1 MAERKSLV
9 PALSILA
16 LILGASG
23 LGGAAFSMI
32 NLQTQINNIP
42 GESEPEP
49 ESGVVHTWYKES
61 PFEDSTT
68 ASGYQLMG
76 EMNLTVQINAGE
88 YLYAHFE
95 GMVKVSAE
103 DGVNTIYIKIYI
115 GGVGYFP
122 FTQCYSEDYLPVS
135 LQNLET
141 GLTPGEYVVE
151 VRWFQSGSITGYCTH
166 KSLLVQTIIP

>member
-23 LGGAAFSMI
+23 LGGAAFSMFT
-32 NLQTQINNIP
+32 LQTQINNIP
-42 GESEPEP
+42 GESDSET
-49 ESGVVHTWYKES
+49 GVVHTWYKES
-61 PFEDSTT
+61 PFEDTTT

-95 GMVKVSAE
+95 GMTKVSVE
-103 DGVNTIYIKIYI
+103 DGSNTIYIKIYI

-122 FTQCYSEDYLPVS
+122 FTQCYSEDFLSVS

-141 GLTPGEYVVE
+141 GLTPGEYIVE
-151 VRWFQSGSITGYCTH
+151 VRWFQSGGITGYCTH

>member
-1 MAERKSLV
+1 MAERKSLM
-9 PALSILA
+9 PALGILA
-16 LILGASG
+16 IILGASG
-23 LGGAAFSMI
+23 LGVAAFSMI
-32 NLQTQINNIP
+32 NLQTQISNIP
-42 GESEPEP
+42 GES

-68 ASGYQLMG
+68 ASAYQLMG

-88 YLYAHFE
+88 YLYTHFE
-95 GMVKVSAE
+95 GMTKVSVE
-103 DGVNTIYIKIYI
+103 DGSNTIYIKIYI

-122 FTQCYSEDYLPVS
+122 FTQCYSGDYLPAS

-141 GLTPGEYVVE
+141 GLTPGEYIVE
-151 VRWFQSGSITGYCTH
+151 VRWFQSGGITGYCTH

>member
-1 MAERKSLV
+1 MTERKSLM

-16 LILGASG
+16 IILGASG
-23 LGGAAFSMI
+23 LGVAAFSMT

-42 GESEPEP
+42 GES

-68 ASGYQLMG
+68 ATGYQLMG

-95 GMVKVSAE
+95 GMVKVSVE
-103 DGVNTIYIKIYI
+103 NGVNTVYIKIYI
-115 GGVGYFP
+115 GGLGYFP
-122 FTQCYSEDYLPVS
+122 FTQCYSEDYLPAS

-141 GLTPGEYVVE
+141 GLTPGEYIVE
-151 VRWFQSGSITGYCTH
+151 VRWFISGSITGYCTH

>member
-1 MAERKSLV
+1 MTERKSLM

-16 LILGASG
+16 IILGASG
-23 LGGAAFSMI
+23 LGVAAFSMT

-42 GESEPEP
+42 GES

-68 ASGYQLMG
+68 ATGYQLMG

-95 GMVKVSAE
+95 GM

-122 FTQCYSEDYLPVS
+122 FTQCYSEDYLPAS

-141 GLTPGEYVVE
+141 GLSPGEYIVE
-151 VRWFQSGSITGYCTH
+151 VRWFKSGSITGYCTH

>member
-1 MAERKSLV
+1 MTERNLMPV
-9 PALSILA
+9 LSILGI
-16 LILGASG
+16 ILGASG
-23 LGGAAFSMI
+23 LGIGAFSMFSMI
-32 NLQTQINNIP
+32 NLQTQIDNMP
-42 GESEPEP
+42 VEPEP
-49 ESGVVHTWYKES
+49 ESGVNNTWYKES

-76 EMNLTVQINAGE
+76 EMNLTIQIYAGE

-95 GMVKVSAE
+95 GMSKISVE
-103 DGVNTIYIKIYI
+103 DGSNTIYIKIYI

-122 FTQCYSEDYLPVS
+122 FTQCYSEDYIPLS

-151 VRWFQSGSITGYCTH
+151 VRWFQSGGITGYCTH

>member
-1 MAERKSLV
+1 MTERKSLM

-16 LILGASG
+16 IILGASG
-23 LGGAAFSMI
+23 LGVAAFSMT

-42 GESEPEP
+42 GES

-95 GMVKVSAE
+95 GMVKVSVE
-103 DGVNTIYIKIYI
+103 DGVNTLYIKIYI

-122 FTQCYSEDYLPVS
+122 FTQCYSEDFLPVS

-141 GLTPGEYVVE
+141 GLTPGEYIVE
-151 VRWFQSGSITGYCTH
+151 VRWFKSGSITGYCTH

>member
-1 MAERKSLV
+1 MTERKSLM

-16 LILGASG
+16 IILGASG
-23 LGGAAFSMI
+23 LGVAAFSMT

-42 GESEPEP
+42 GES

-68 ASGYQLMG
+68 ATGYQLMG

-95 GMVKVSAE
+95 GMTKVSVE
-103 DGVNTIYIKIYI
+103 DGSNTIYIKIYI

-122 FTQCYSEDYLPVS
+122 FTQCYSEDYLPAS

-141 GLTPGEYVVE
+141 GLTPGEYIVE
-151 VRWFQSGSITGYCTH
+151 VRWFQSGGITGYCTH

>member
-1 MAERKSLV
+1 MAERKSLM

-16 LILGASG
+16 IILGASG
-23 LGGAAFSMI
+23 LGVAAFSMI

-42 GESEPEP
+42 GESE
-49 ESGVVHTWYKES
+49 SGVVHTWYKES
-61 PFEDSTT
+61 PFEDSTIAT
-68 ASGYQLMG
+68 GYQLMG

-95 GMVKVSAE
+95 GMVKVSLE

-122 FTQCYSEDYLPVS
+122 FTQCYSEDYLPAS

-141 GLTPGEYVVE
+141 GLTPGEYIVE
-151 VRWFQSGSITGYCTH
+151 VRWFQSGGITGYCTH

>member
-1 MAERKSLV
+1 MAERKSLM
-9 PALSILA
+9 PALGILA
-16 LILGASG
+16 IILGASG
-23 LGGAAFSMI
+23 LGVAAFSMI
-32 NLQTQINNIP
+32 NLQTQISNIP
-42 GESEPEP
+42 GES

-68 ASGYQLMG
+68 ASAYQLMG

-95 GMVKVSAE
+95 GMTKVSVE
-103 DGVNTIYIKIYI
+103 DGSNTIYIKIYI

-122 FTQCYSEDYLPVS
+122 FTQCYSGDYLPAS

-141 GLTPGEYVVE
+141 GLTPGEYIVE
-151 VRWFQSGSITGYCTH
+151 VRWFQSGGITGYCTH